1 MSDVAAVLGEVRALV
16 RHVQVAD
23 AQQRLE
29 DLIKV
34 MGPAEL
40 RVWEDELRAAI
51 ADFLP
56 KRQKALRELLDH
68 EIHASIGS
76 SGRQEGSSGS
86 TAPEELGRLV
96 LDLELALSDLSRFHI
111 FQWST
116 FYRET
121 LADFFDSALQL
132 ATGVDASKEWSA
144 LDAVVANHAHEIFT
158 KGFMHVTRTGTELYA
173 LQKACG
179 GLRRFLDLIVEN
191 YASTAVP
198 NLTTPRAIASR
209 NLTSALIVGVLRGFA
224 RVDFGGL
231 GGDKALI
238 QRQNY
243 WLYTL
248 AFINRPAIAAVAG
261 LFPAGDTSAG
271 IRQCVMPLTL
281 ALDKMIAT
289 ATDYA
294 PMPVLAE
301 FDTSSKRLD
310 VSLMPA
316 PLSLERRFIEIQCFL
331 SAPTRADLAEAMARG
346 VSLLIA
352 DLPADLSHIVSTDA
366 DYASMIVRPS
376 QAATAADED
385 TAVRV
390 REVLDL
396 AIYRDRN
403 PRSLVKRPLEYN
415 FARDFPLSSPSVG
428 RYYFVV
434 RESVRDLLRTFEK
447 RNGVRLW
454 CSVRRSGKTTAGE
467 DLASSTAD
475 TVLVSQTCD
484 STGHADNDHYVY
496 DGICAAIEAGKRV
509 PSDFFR
515 TLIDNS
521 SDAPSTDGRRVLV
534 LDEYETLFGELRTA
548 VAADERLRYTVVQPL
563 LNQMVEFTRE
573 NLLVFLGQQPN
584 AHLILMDQNQLSPY
598 VQQDAFPLFQHGKNI
613 NEFSELV
620 GKVFAGRA
628 TFDVDFVD
636 RVHLE
641 TAGHPFLTVNLLV
654 EFVEWLIRQKRSVTD
669 LHFNASDFSAFASR
683 GLRRDRIAQAREYAF
698 FRDGAV
704 PQALSTL
711 SRERSP
717 WLYSM
722 YTLVRHISRESP
734 ESFSCSI
741 QEFHQIVDG
750 LGLSEL
756 GFSAEDLLNTGEAS
770 NFLASN
776 GRFVGPRIRILG
788 RIAACASPAVI

>member
-1 MSDVAAVLGEVRALV
+1 MSDVAAVLGEVRTLV
-16 RHVQVAD
+16 RQVQVAD

-29 DLIKV
+29 DLIKI

-40 RVWEDELRAAI
+40 RVWEDELRTAI

-56 KRQKALRELLDH
+56 KRQKALQALLDREFH
-68 EIHASIGS
+68 SSAGASA
-76 SGRQEGSSGS
+76 RQESGS
-86 TAPEELGRLV
+86 CSAAPDDLGRLV
-96 LDLELALSDLSRFHI
+96 LDLESALSDLSRFHI

-121 LADFFDSALQL
+121 LADFYDAALEL

-144 LDAVVANHAHEIFT
+144 LDAVVANHAFEIFT
-158 KGFMHVTRTGTELYA
+158 KGYMHVTRTGTELYA
-173 LQKACG
+173 LQKAHG

-198 NLTTPRAIASR
+198 NVTAPRAIASR
-209 NLTSALIVGVLRGFA
+209 ELTSALIAGVLRGFA
-224 RVDFGGL
+224 RVDFGGFE
-231 GGDKALI
+231 GQRALI
-238 QRQNY
+238 QRPNH
-243 WLYTL
+243 WLHTL
-248 AFINRPAIAAVAG
+248 AFVNRSAITTVAD
-261 LFPAGDTSAG
+261 LFTAGETNAG
-271 IRQCVMPLTL
+271 IRQRLVPLAL

-289 ATDYA
+289 ATDYV
-294 PMPVLAE
+294 PMPVLSE
-301 FDTSSKRLD
+301 FDTLSKRLD

-316 PLSLERRFIEIQCFL
+316 PLSLERRLTEIQCFL

-352 DLPADLSHIVSTDA
+352 ELPADLGHIVSTDA

-385 TAVRV
+385 TAVRI

-434 RESVRDLLRTFEK
+434 RDSVRDLLRTFEK

-475 TVLVSQTCD
+475 TFLVSQTCD

-496 DGICAAIEAGKRV
+496 DGICAAIESGKRI

-521 SDAPSTDGRRVLV
+521 SDAPSAHGRRVLV

-598 VQQDAFPLFQHGKNI
+598 VQQDAFPLFQHGNDV
-613 NEFSELV
+613 NEFSELI
-620 GKVFAGRA
+620 GRVFAGRA
-628 TFDVDFVD
+628 TFDLDFVD
-636 RVHLE
+636 RVYLE
-641 TAGHPFLTVNLLV
+641 TAGHPFLTVNVLV

-669 LHFNASDFSAFASR
+669 LHFNASEFSAFASR
-683 GLRRDRIAQAREYAF
+683 GLRRDRIAQSREYAF

-704 PQALSTL
+704 PQALSSL

-722 YTLVRHISRESP
+722 YTLIRHISRESP
-734 ESFSCSI
+734 ESFSCPI
-741 QEFHQIVDG
+741 HEFHDIVDG

-756 GFSAEDLLNTGEAS
+756 GFSAEYLLNTGAAS

-788 RIAACASPAVI
+788 RIAACVSPAVI